1 MDKPLPSMRS
11 LKNAWDTC
19 RRARSAYHVETEF
32 LVQALLHAIANGT
45 ARAPTTLQEGAED
58 AHLQTAQLFVALQ
71 VRLTRE
77 PSCLDGIPS
86 GWLDQLLAGLPK
98 SWTHALQA
106 RLLRPESDVPV
117 PRPAERIARRMQP
130 RPIVALAEMEAMGR
144 A

>member
-1 MDKPLPSMRS
+1 MDKPLPSARS

-19 RRARSAYHVETEF
+19 RRARSPYHVDAEL
-32 LVQALLHAIANGT
+32 LVQALLYAIGSGT
-45 ARAPTTLQEGAED
+45 ARAAPTLQEGAED

-77 PSCLDGIPS
+77 PSCLEGVAS
-86 GWLDQLLAGLPK
+86 GWLNQLLASLPK
-98 SWTHALQA
+98 SWAHALQA

-130 RPIVALAEMEAMGR
+130 RPIVALAEMEAMSR